1 MEPEKKSKLR
11 LIAAIALIFGT
22 FFMIWYFAFGPGGR
36 ASIEIFVAP
45 SDAKVTMDGKPIN
58 AGMVSIKPGKHT
70 FEASRQ
76 YFDSIKKEVNTADL
90 GASKT
95 IYLALYPNSPEGR
108 AFLAANPDE
117 QMRYER
123 VSGAEFS
130 ALQRKLLDEYPV
142 TTKLPYETLEYEVD
156 YDVTAAGDVVFLVTF
171 YLPNAIRPGTDAY
184 KQELL
189 RLKAE
194 ALSYLKSQ
202 DVDTEKVQIKYNP
215 DPSAL

>member
-1 MEPEKKSKLR
+1 MDPDKKSKLR
-11 LIAAIALIFGT
+11 LIAVIALVFGV
-22 FFMIWYFAFGPGGR
+22 FFMIWYFVFGPGDR
-36 ASIEIFVAP
+36 TSVEIFVAP
-45 SDAKVTMDGKPIN
+45 SDAKVVMDGKPIN

-76 YFDSIKKEVNTADL
+76 YFESVKKEVDTADL
-90 GASKT
+90 GAAKT
-95 IYLALYPNSPEGR
+95 IYLALYPNSPEGE

-123 VSGAEFS
+123 VSGAEYS
-130 ALQRKLLDEYPV
+130 ALQRKLLDEYPI

-156 YDVTAAGDVVFLVTF
+156 YDVTQDGEVVFLVKF
-171 YLPNAIRPGTDAY
+171 YVPNAIRPGTDAY

-189 RLKAE
+189 RLKDV
-194 ALSYLKSQ
+194 ALSYLESQ
-202 DVDTEKVQIKYNP
+202 GVDTKKIQVKYSP